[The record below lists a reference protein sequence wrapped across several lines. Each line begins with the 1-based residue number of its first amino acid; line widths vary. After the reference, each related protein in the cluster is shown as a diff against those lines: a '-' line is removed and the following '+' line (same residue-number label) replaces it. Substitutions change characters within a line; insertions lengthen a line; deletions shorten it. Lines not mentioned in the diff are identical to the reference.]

1 VARRTIVVVQEE
13 KEPLVTTIAPDIE
26 KLRELDD
33 ETRRAWNEYYDSV
46 QDLTGE
52 EYEQVELDAWDA
64 LQDELRRIE
73 RRRSLLSVTPD

>member
-1 VARRTIVVVQEE
+1 
-13 KEPLVTTIAPDIE
+13 VTTIAPDTE

-46 QDLTGE
+46 QELTGE
-52 EYEQVELDAWDA
+52 EYERVELDSWES
-64 LQDELRRIE
+64 LQDELRQID

>member
-1 VARRTIVVVQEE
+1 M
-13 KEPLVTTIAPDIE
+13 TTIAPDTE

-52 EYEQVELDAWDA
+52 EYEQVELDAWET

>member
-1 VARRTIVVVQEE
+1 
-13 KEPLVTTIAPDIE
+13 VTTIAPDTE

-46 QDLTGE
+46 QELTGE
-52 EYEQVELDAWDA
+52 EYEQVELDAWDT

>member
-1 VARRTIVVVQEE
+1 M
-13 KEPLVTTIAPDIE
+13 TTIAPDTE

-52 EYEQVELDAWDA
+52 EYEQVELDAWDT